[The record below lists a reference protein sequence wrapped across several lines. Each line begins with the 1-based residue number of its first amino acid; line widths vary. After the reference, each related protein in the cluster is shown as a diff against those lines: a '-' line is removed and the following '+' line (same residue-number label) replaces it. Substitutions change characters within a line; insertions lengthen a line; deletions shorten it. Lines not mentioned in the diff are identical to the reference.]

1 MVHWYCSS
9 VLCFNNFKT
18 VDSQGQKLKYY
29 RLPRGNVLQAKYKRF
44 FKTDGFNWKT
54 GFICSTHWSSG
65 ERKSPS
71 DLPDIAVPKEQYELI
86 KKKYERAKATA
97 DSSNKPT
104 TKQILALRKAKQRF
118 RTAMYLFKNP
128 PQVKKKVRQREA
140 MAKRSFPPTKRSKV
154 VTKPVL
160 NNEELQSELEKANKY
175 IQKLEAEVAKKKEE
189 LTEANRKNLR
199 LMSELYDC
207 KSKQFKYENFKC
219 NLQKFEYLC
228 GLTVERFNMVM
239 DCVRPYLHLIP
250 YPDCKVSENLYTYE
264 SQFLCTLVIC
274 RHGIDLR
281 FMAFIMDTSEST
293 VQRIFNG
300 WVMFLATLFNRLD
313 LTPAHGCLLQKMSK
327 VFMDTGHGLTDII
340 IDATE
345 FKFQCASNFEL
356 NSLMFSNYK
365 NTQTG
370 KALIGISPHGMGLL
384 FSDIYPGS
392 ISDSEITEKSG
403 VLQFVEE
410 SHEIMSDRG
419 FAIQD
424 MCAIK
429 GVFLNRPKQKDAD
442 QFSQSEVQRNF
453 DIASTRIHV
462 ERFIGRVRD
471 WTILNKV
478 WPLNRMDL
486 LSPTWQ
492 MLCHLVNIT
501 MPPIGP
507 KT

>member
-1 MVHWYCSS
+1 MVHWNCSS

-29 RLPRGNVLQAKYKRF
+29 RLPRNSTLLQSQYKQF
-44 FKTDGFNWKT
+44 FKTEGFNWKD
-54 GFICSTHWSSG
+54 GFICSAHWSSG
-65 ERKSPS
+65 ERKDPT
-71 DLPDIAVPKEQYELI
+71 DLPDVAISKENYELI
-86 KKKYERAKATA
+86 KKKYQRANKAVV
-97 DSSNKPT
+97 SSKNPT
-104 TKQILALRKAKQRF
+104 TKQILMLKGAKQRL
-118 RTAMYLFKNP
+118 RTAQRLFKNSP
-128 PQVKKKVRQREA
+128 VKRTVRQ
-140 MAKRSFPPTKRSKV
+140 KV
-154 VTKPVL
+154 VKVVKVNTKQKA
-160 NNEELQSELEKANKY
+160 NTSSSNLQSELAAANIY
-175 IQKLEAEVAKKKEE
+175 IEKLEAELANKKEE
-189 LTEANRKNLR
+189 LAECNKNNLK
-199 LMSELYDC
+199 LMSELYDWR
-207 KSKQFKYENFKC
+207 SKTFSYENLRSH
-219 NLQKFEYLC
+219 LQKFEYLC
-228 GLTVERFNMVM
+228 GISVEKFDLVM
-239 DCVRPYLHLIP
+239 KCIKPYLHRIP
-250 YPDCKVSENLYTYE
+250 YPDSKVSEKLFTYE
-264 SQFLCTLVIC
+264 SQFLSMLTVC

-281 FMAFIMDTSEST
+281 FMAFVMDTSEST

-300 WVMFLATLFNRLD
+300 WVMFLAAVFNRLD
-313 LTPAHGCLLQKMSK
+313 LTPGHGFLLQKMPN
-327 VFMDTGHGLTDII
+327 VFVETGHGLTDIV

-410 SHEIMSDRG
+410 EHEIMSDRG

-429 GVFLNRPKQKDAD
+429 VVFLNRPKQKDGD
-442 QFSQSEVQRNF
+442 QFSHNEVQRNF

-471 WTILNKV
+471 WTILNNV

-486 LSPTWQ
+486 LSPT
-492 MLCHLVNIT
+492 
-501 MPPIGP
+501 
-507 KT
+507 